1 MQQGPEFFCAR
12 NGAGKTLL
20 PTARGGNPGDL
31 FAYHVGVNVLF
42 WRPLVAYA
50 EKFRVETSEAAEQP
64 KSYVLNFLRRSSVPR
79 YIAGPLRASPWSRS
93 SRAFR
98 PSCCSRP
105 PFGASRERRGS
116 VPLLRAERLRRHRG
130 ARLPCRRNF

>member
-50 EKFRVETSEAAEQP
+50 EKFRVETSEATEQP
-64 KSYVLNFLRRSSVPR
+64 RSYVLGFLRQSHIPAYV
-79 YIAGPLRASPWSRS
+79 AKPLRPVGRS
-93 SRAFR
+93 LDRLTR
-98 PSCCSRP
+98 
-105 PFGASRERRGS
+105 PFGLAEYPLHTPEVKRR
-116 VPLLRAERLRRHRG
+116 A
-130 ARLPCRRNF
+130 AD